1 MSEAKQ
7 QQLATLAVHAGQS
20 PDPTTGSRAVP
31 IYQTTSY
38 LFQDADHAGRLFA
51 LKEFGNIYT
60 RIMNPTTDVFEKRVA
75 ALEGGAAGLATA
87 SGQAAETLALTTLA
101 AAGDEIVSTTSLYGG
116 TYNLFHYT
124 LPRLGI
130 TVKFVDA
137 DDFDGLRA
145 AINDK
150 TRAVYTETLG
160 NPKLDVVDIEKLA
173 AIAHEHKL
181 PLVIDNTS
189 ASPALVR
196 PIEWGADIVVNSAT
210 KFLGGHGT
218 TIGGVIVDAGKFD
231 WAASGRFKDFT
242 EPDPSYHGLSYTE
255 AFGPLAFILK
265 ARVQGLRD
273 TGAALSPFNAF
284 LLLQGIETLH
294 LRLERHSAE
303 RAGRGQASGAASRRG
318 VGQLSGPGIQPVL
331 TSGRRS
337 ICPPARARWSPL
349 ASRADYEA
357 GKKLIDALELF
368 SLVAN
373 IGDAKSLVIHP
384 ASTTH
389 QQLSV
394 EEQATTGVTPELV
407 RLSVGI
413 EDIRDILA
421 DLDQAIEAANG
432 HALAGATETAEPCCT
447 MSIMTEPTRRDRSRR
462 PTEAGILAAHLRR
475 RLCARRAPVAGVRPH
490 AGRRLTLHYAVYGR
504 LNAARDNAVLVCH
517 ALSGSAL
524 VGSWWP
530 EIFAPGGGSVAG
542 SRFCDLH
549 QHAGLL
555 LRLDRARFGGP
566 GDGRHLRPGFSAGF
580 DPRQCAGA
588 GQAAGLA
595 GHSPAAAGA
604 GRLDRRHAGP
614 GVGDP

>member
-1 MSEAKQ
+1 LKIKRKQKESTMSESKQ
-7 QQLATLAVHAGQS
+7 RQFATLAVHAGQS
-20 PDPTTGSRAVP
+20 PDPATGSRAVP

-38 LFQDADHAGRLFA
+38 EFQDADHAGRLFA

-87 SGQAAETLALTTLA
+87 SGQAAETLTLTTLA
-101 AAGDEIVSTTSLYGG
+101 SAGEEIVSTTSLYGG

-124 LPRLGI
+124 FPRLGI

-145 AINDK
+145 AINEK

-160 NPKLDVVDIEKLA
+160 NPKLDVVDIERIA
-173 AIAHEHKL
+173 AIAHKHKL

-231 WAASGRFKDFT
+231 WAASGRFRNFT
-242 EPDPSYHGLSYTE
+242 EPDPSYHALSYTQ

-294 LRLERHSAE
+294 LRLERHSENALAVARHLE
-303 RAGRGQASGAASRRG
+303 QHPG
-318 VGQLSGPGIQPVL
+318 VEWVNYPGLESSPYY
-331 TSGRRS
+331 
-337 ICPPARARWSPL
+337 ARARKYLPNGKGGL
-349 ASRADYEA
+349 VAFGIKGGYEA
-357 GKKLIDALELF
+357 GKKLIDSLELF

-432 HALAGATETAEPCCT
+432 HSFLGATAT
-447 MSIMTEPTRRDRSRR
+447 
-462 PTEAGILAAHLRR
+462 
-475 RLCARRAPVAGVRPH
+475 
-490 AGRRLTLHYAVYGR
+490 
-504 LNAARDNAVLVCH
+504 
-517 ALSGSAL
+517 
-524 VGSWWP
+524 
-530 EIFAPGGGSVAG
+530 
-542 SRFCDLH
+542 
-549 QHAGLL
+549 
-555 LRLDRARFGGP
+555 
-566 GDGRHLRPGFSAGF
+566 
-580 DPRQCAGA
+580 
-588 GQAAGLA
+588 A
-595 GHSPAAAGA
+595 GHAAQ
-604 GRLDRRHAGP
+604 
-614 GVGDP
+614 

>member
-1 MSEAKQ
+1 MPDTKQ
-7 QQLATLAVHAGQS
+7 HLATLAVHAGQT

-38 LFQDADHAGRLFA
+38 EFQDADHAGRLFA

-60 RIMNPTTDVFEKRVA
+60 RIMNPTTDVLEKRVA
-75 ALEGGAAGLATA
+75 ALEGGVAALATA
-87 SGQAAETLALTTLA
+87 SGQAAETLVATTLA

-145 AINDK
+145 AINEK
-150 TRAVYTETLG
+150 TRAIYTETLG

-173 AIAHEHKL
+173 QIAHEHKL

-218 TIGGVIVDAGKFD
+218 SIGGVIVDAGKFD
-231 WAASGRFKDFT
+231 WAASGRFKEFT

-294 LRLERHSAE
+294 LRLERHSANALAVAE
-303 RAGRGQASGAASRRG
+303 HLAQHPGVEWVNYPGLESSPYYQRALKYLPDGRGA
-318 VGQLSGPGIQPVL
+318 LITFGIK
-331 TSGRRS
+331 GG
-337 ICPPARARWSPL
+337 
-349 ASRADYEA
+349 YEA
-357 GKKLIDALELF
+357 GKKLIDSLELF

-432 HALAGATETAEPCCT
+432 QAYACRAE
-447 MSIMTEPTRRDRSRR
+447 
-462 PTEAGILAAHLRR
+462 
-475 RLCARRAPVAGVRPH
+475 
-490 AGRRLTLHYAVYGR
+490 
-504 LNAARDNAVLVCH
+504 
-517 ALSGSAL
+517 
-524 VGSWWP
+524 
-530 EIFAPGGGSVAG
+530 
-542 SRFCDLH
+542 
-549 QHAGLL
+549 
-555 LRLDRARFGGP
+555 
-566 GDGRHLRPGFSAGF
+566 
-580 DPRQCAGA
+580 
-588 GQAAGLA
+588 
-595 GHSPAAAGA
+595 AAGA
-604 GRLDRRHAGP
+604 VAQ
-614 GVGDP
+614 